1 MPKLSV
7 INDKY
12 GTGAVY
18 EFDISGDAPNDV
30 EKKFIDSYLKDV
42 GVVEK
47 QLDMERIIDTS
58 GVKDAGFRYGFAN
71 VEDDKERAAYLDKTV
86 GPGNWLQRLDGTF
99 ALTPEGRAKIG
110 QPGDVPLSIEDKGFS
125 RYDFADFAGE
135 GGLALGAAAV
145 AGVLTGGLGLLPAVG
160 VTALAGAG
168 GKLADEAIESSR
180 GLQRQSFKEVAQ
192 DALTEAA
199 FAGLL
204 PLLLA
209 A

>member
-47 QLDMERIIDTS
+47 QLDMERVIDTS

-71 VEDDKERAAYLDKTV
+71 VDNDKERAGYLDKTV
-86 GPGNWLQRLDGTF
+86 GPGNWLRRLDGTF
-99 ALTPEGRAKIG
+99 ALSPDGRAKIG

-125 RYDFADFAGE
+125 RYDLADFAGE

-145 AGVLTGGLGLLPAVG
+145 AGVLTGGIGLLPALG
-160 VTALAGAG
+160 AAALAGGG
-168 GKLADEAIESSR
+168 GKLVDEQSSR
-180 GLQRQSFKEVAQ
+180 QEVCSVSR
-192 DALTEAA
+192 LRKWRKMR
-199 FAGLL
+199 
-204 PLLLA
+204 
-209 A
+209 